1 MAKPAPPMPSIIS
14 AQVKGSGAPDTGEGE
29 PETVRVAPSKL
40 RFATLTDVAEPSWPN
55 VPNGN
60 LYTSVGKDPDAVTNI
75 ITSS

>member
-1 MAKPAPPMPSIIS
+1 
-14 AQVKGSGAPDTGEGE
+14 
-29 PETVRVAPSKL
+29 VRVAPSKL